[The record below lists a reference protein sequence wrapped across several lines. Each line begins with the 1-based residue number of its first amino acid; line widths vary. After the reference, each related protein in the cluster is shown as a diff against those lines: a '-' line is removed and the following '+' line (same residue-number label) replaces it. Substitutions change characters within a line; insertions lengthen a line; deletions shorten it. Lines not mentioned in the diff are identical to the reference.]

1 MVGIETKADF
11 IEFQHGMTFGAD
23 NLGKKKEEKKTS
35 NAALLWMKMAEA
47 RKNSQVKAGTIISH
61 LLNNCKQI
69 ITTCLTSKRVR
80 LWSRG

>member
-35 NAALLWMKMAEA
+35 NAALLWMKMAC
-47 RKNSQVKAGTIISH
+47 R
-61 LLNNCKQI
+61 
-69 ITTCLTSKRVR
+69 
-80 LWSRG
+80 